1 VSEAGFP
8 TGYWAPAPLRST
20 SGASP
25 RGAFMGKFRL
35 RLRLSFWCRQKTIRH
50 AMERVARTVM
60 ARRRRIRV
68 GSDFVSVPTKVEVAA
83 ALLGAVVDVAGV
95 VEVVVCLLNQ

>member
-1 VSEAGFP
+1 MNEAGFP
-8 TGYWAPAPLRST
+8 TGCWAPVPLRST

-25 RGAFMGKFRL
+25 GAVFMGKFRL

-50 AMERVARTVM
+50 AMERVARTAM

-83 ALLGAVVDVAGV
+83 NLLGAVVDFAGV
-95 VEVVVCLLNQ
+95 V